1 MAGRSPAAADEAR
14 ARAHL
19 AARVYGGLFPLAE
32 VRHTLVE
39 VFGRDPESHDG
50 RLDSEGALFALTVDD
65 PGSVLADS
73 TVISTA
79 AGRSAGP
86 LPGPGAGKAC

>member
-32 VRHTLVE
+32 VRNTLME
-39 VFGRDPESHDG
+39 VFSRDPESHDG
-50 RLDSEGALFALTVDD
+50 RLDS
-65 PGSVLADS
+65 
-73 TVISTA
+73 
-79 AGRSAGP
+79 
-86 LPGPGAGKAC
+86 